1 MINFIKFD
9 SMALKNMDEE
19 KIKSDDDNGID
30 RNRFY
35 FISLNHYITP
45 IESAI
50 LIVIKL
56 LWHEPGS

>member
-1 MINFIKFD
+1 
-9 SMALKNMDEE
+9 MALKNMDEE